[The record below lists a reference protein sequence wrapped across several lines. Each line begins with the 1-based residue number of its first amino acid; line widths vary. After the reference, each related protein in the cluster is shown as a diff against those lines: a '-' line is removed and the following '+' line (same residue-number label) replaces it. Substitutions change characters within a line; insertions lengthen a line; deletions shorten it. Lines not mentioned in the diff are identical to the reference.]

1 MNTEETDKNFVSED
15 EFWETMEAGYAH
27 DAYLEDFLEIGQ
39 IRENTNKTAQT
50 GELADPRAL
59 VTPDLQSLLTNS
71 HLTNNLSFFKQYEET
86 LQRIKIASEIEVN
99 NKTVVVKKQ
108 ARKEMEERLKMLKQ
122 KFTKSLTEVQS
133 HYDEIRMTLVK
144 KDMEIERLNAIM
156 HEQDNLVYSYRM
168 RDEWERKPGLK
179 SRGMGVELINKAE
192 EDMELM
198 RENTS
203 LKNQMDTVSEIVE
216 LYKEDNIA
224 AEVEIKIIEEKI
236 AEAMK
241 QHNEEKQVMIQ
252 KSEEALSDLNE
263 KYQKLQ
269 NKFIKYQYES
279 KKEVQM
285 RGVITHRQTELLKV
299 LREELRS
306 AKIVLNTPRLRHK
319 LLEKVRSS
327 SQSPDKSLSG
337 AYTPSESSLRSDLP
351 QLRSKNSTVR
361 L

>member
-1 MNTEETDKNFVSED
+1 MNTAEAGTNFGSED
-15 EFWETMEAGYAH
+15 EFWETMDAGYAH
-27 DAYLEDFLEIGQ
+27 DAYLEDFLEIDQ
-39 IRENTNKTAQT
+39 IRDNTNKTAQT
-50 GELADPRAL
+50 GELADTRAL
-59 VTPDLQSLLTNS
+59 VTPDLQSLLSNS
-71 HLTNNLSFFKQYEET
+71 HLINNLSFFKEYEET

-122 KFTKSLTEVQS
+122 KFTKSLAEVQS

-144 KDMEIERLNAIM
+144 KDMEIDRLKAIM
-156 HEQDNLVYSYRM
+156 HEQDTLIYSYRM
-168 RDEWERKPGLK
+168 KDEWERKPGLK

-192 EDMELM
+192 ADMELM
-198 RENTS
+198 KENSS
-203 LKNQMDTVSEIVE
+203 LKNQMESVSEIVE
-216 LYKEDNIA
+216 LYKEDNVA
-224 AEVEIKIIEEKI
+224 AEVEIKIVEEKI

-241 QHNEEKQVMIQ
+241 EHNEEKQVLLQ
-252 KSEEALSDLNE
+252 KSQDCISNLNE

-269 NKFIKYQYES
+269 NKFIKYKYES

-306 AKIVLNTPRLRHK
+306 AKIVLNTPRLRQK

-327 SQSPDKSLSG
+327 SQSPEKSLSR

>member
-1 MNTEETDKNFVSED
+1 MNTAEADKNFVSED
-15 EFWETMEAGYAH
+15 EFWESMEAGYAH
-27 DAYLEDFLEIGQ
+27 DAYLEDFLEIDS
-39 IRENTNKTAQT
+39 IRENVNT
-50 GELADPRAL
+50 GQAGEMPDPRAL
-59 VTPDLQSLLTNS
+59 ITPDLQSLFTNS

-86 LQRIKIASEIEVN
+86 LQRMRIASEIEVN

-108 ARKEMEERLKMLKQ
+108 ARREMEERLKMLKQ

-144 KDMEIERLNAIM
+144 KDMEIERLKAIM
-156 HEQDNLVYSYRM
+156 HEQDSLMYNYRM

-179 SRGMGVELINKAE
+179 SRGLEVELINKAE

-198 RENTS
+198 KENLS
-203 LKNQMDTVSEIVE
+203 LKNQMETVSEIVE

-224 AEVEIKIIEEKI
+224 AEVEIKIMEEKI

-241 QHNEEKQVMIQ
+241 QYNEDKQVLVQ
-252 KSEEALSDLNE
+252 KSEETISALKE
-263 KYQKLQ
+263 KYQKLH
-269 NKFIKYQYES
+269 NKFLKYKYES

-285 RGVITHRQTELLKV
+285 REIITQRQTELLKV
-299 LREELRS
+299 LREELRN